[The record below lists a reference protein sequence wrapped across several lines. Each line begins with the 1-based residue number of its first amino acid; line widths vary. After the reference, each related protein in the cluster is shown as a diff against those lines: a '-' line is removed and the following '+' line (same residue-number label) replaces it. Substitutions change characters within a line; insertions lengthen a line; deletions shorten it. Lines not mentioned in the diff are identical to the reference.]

1 MRTTVNIDDHLL
13 AEVKQIA
20 ARGNRTIGS
29 VLEDALRRMLA
40 EPASAEPVARFS
52 LPAYG
57 AGGLRSGVDLDD
69 RDAMAELL
77 GDNAGPSGRRAL
89 T

>member
-13 AEVKQIA
+13 AEVKQVA

-40 EPASAEPVARFS
+40 ESNAAPVVAEFG
-52 LPAYG
+52 LPSHG
-57 AGGLRSGVDLDD
+57 AGGLRPGVDLED

-77 GDNAGPSGRRAL
+77 RDNHAPV
-89 T
+89 

>member
-1 MRTTVNIDDHLL
+1 MNIDGHLL

-40 EPASAEPVARFS
+40 ETASVPPETPFA
-52 LPAYG
+52 LPTHG
-57 AGGLRSGVDLDD
+57 AGGLRQGVDLEDKESMA
-69 RDAMAELL
+69 DALN
-77 GDNAGPSGRRAL
+77 DNAPV
-89 T
+89 